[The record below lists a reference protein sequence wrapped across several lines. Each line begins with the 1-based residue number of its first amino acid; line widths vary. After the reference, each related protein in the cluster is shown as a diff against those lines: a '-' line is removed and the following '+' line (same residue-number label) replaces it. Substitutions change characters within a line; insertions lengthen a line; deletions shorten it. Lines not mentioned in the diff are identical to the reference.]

1 MILSIKCS
9 IGVEYIFRCFIGA
22 PGGDGVTT
30 AARDDDEIGGVRG
43 VDGEIGVRGVVIGG
57 VRGVDGEI
65 GVRGVVIGGV
75 HGGESMKRLGW

>member
-1 MILSIKCS
+1 
-9 IGVEYIFRCFIGA
+9 IGVEYIFPCFIGA
-22 PGGDGVTT
+22 RGGDGVTT
-30 AARDDDEIGGVRG
+30 AARYDGGVRGVVIGGVRG